1 MSTNLDNGFENL
13 TRLEIVR
20 NTYLNPTMKIVSKM
34 EPEVEKLKN
43 DVAHTF
49 NSVTLDEAN
58 KTIKF
63 KGASVGKDI
72 DLTPII
78 PVIPPAPTPT
88 ISVENG
94 EGMVTH
100 GIELLQFDEGLLL
113 STTTPPNGP
122 KRAKIT
128 SPGPWAKL
136 GTSANYHPV
145 KNFHFTGNINTSTVS
160 GDTVTVNIPEPSS
173 PIKGTVGSTVDQV
186 IESIEVQGN
195 LGSTTIT
202 GNKLIINL
210 PDGGTGP
217 IDPTKLNQNF
227 KGFFASLGDIISE
240 VKDPISGK
248 SYAFAKDSK
257 YGGNYYTPYF
267 YVNTSWTELK
277 QDPAL
282 LYSSPTDPQTHGVFS
297 IKPDARI
304 TVDTNGQ
311 LDLSGLAG
319 APTQDRWFHG
329 YFEKLQ
335 DLNAEVTKPIPFK
348 SFAYVKAA
356 APSQAL
362 LSMAYLRKSDG
373 TEAWVNI
380 SPMATI
386 ALVSGEKPN
395 YSLAPLYGIKNNDMV
410 NIDGDGIVTIKNIE
424 APELKVEITSPI
436 SSNITEGSV
445 TTVQYKNGITN
456 ASISGKKLIIEPAQ
470 QVIAY
475 DATWESQHNTLDYQG
490 NLFYDTNSKSWMG
503 YTVPDVSGGVDVK
516 WTRIAHRGMSEEV
529 KETTRRL
536 PAKAP
541 EVIPGNLG
549 DNRQWEHTG
558 WSYMPANTTG
568 LPEQLLTV
576 GGYVQTY
583 VRDYTGETGTPKYRM
598 QMCVG
603 DETINDIYVRKFD
616 TAATGSNP
624 SWKPWVKVSMS
635 AKDINDHNTDHT
647 SHRDSFKFYKV
658 GTLDMS
664 WATLKAKNWK
674 IADSDLL
681 LLADSEGV
689 SVNGSDTISVPYT
702 GTFHFSGRIDFDGL
716 NTSNPYPKPN
726 FIVYVYK
733 TVNSVASIVSEH
745 AYRHTDHTKPVP
757 PLQWK
762 SGEIQLNE
770 GDKIHFEL
778 RDFSNNLDSIT
789 GLRFIPNR
797 NFFVMEDSRTAAGSR
812 IAETFRRTLGSL
824 NAHYNVGV
832 NVHYTSGTSGAVRVY
847 GAAVTSQATNMNKVT
862 G

>member
-1 MSTNLDNGFENL
+1 MADLSRGFENL
-13 TRLEIVR
+13 ERLATVR
-20 NTYLNPTMKIVSKM
+20 NDYLNPTMKIVSKM
-34 EPEVEKLKN
+34 EPIVEELKN

-58 KTIKF
+58 KTLQF
-63 KGASVGKDI
+63 RGASVGKDI

-78 PVIPPAPTPT
+78 PVIPPAPTQT
-88 ISVENG
+88 IKVENG
-94 EGMVTH
+94 DGIIYPD
-100 GIELLQFDEGLLL
+100 IELLQFDEGLQLVT
-113 STTTPPNGP
+113 SNPPNGP
-122 KRAKIT
+122 RKAKIT
-128 SPGPWAKL
+128 NPGPWSKL
-136 GTSANYHPV
+136 GTSSNYHPV
-145 KNFHFTGNINTSTVS
+145 KNFHFTGNTAGSSIN
-160 GDTVTVNIPEPSS
+160 GDTIIIDIPDASTA
-173 PIKGTVGSTVDQV
+173 IKGTVGGMVDQT
-186 IESIEVQGN
+186 IESIEVTGN
-195 LGSTTIT
+195 LGETAIS
-202 GNKLIINL
+202 GNKLKIVL
-210 PDGGTGP
+210 PEGGSGGTV
-217 IDPTKLNQNF
+217 TFNQNF
-227 KGFFASLGDIISE
+227 KGFFETLGDLISQ
-240 VKDPISGK
+240 VNDPINGR
-248 SYAFAKDSK
+248 SYAFVRDSK
-257 YGGNYYTPYF
+257 YGGKYYTPYF
-267 YVNTSWTELK
+267 YVNSAWAELK

-282 LYSSPTDPQTHGVFS
+282 LYSAPASSEAQGVFS
-297 IKPDARI
+297 IKPDDKI
-304 TVDTNGQ
+304 SVDANGQ

-319 APTQDRWFHG
+319 APEKDRWFHG
-329 YFEKLQ
+329 YFETLQ
-335 DLNAEVTKPIPFK
+335 DLNAEVTKPILFK

-362 LSMAYLRKSDG
+362 LSMAYLRKNDG
-373 TEAWVNI
+373 TNAWVNI

-395 YSLAPLYGIKNNDMV
+395 YSIAPLYGIKNNDMV
-410 NIDGDGIVTIKNIE
+410 NIDGDGIVTIKDIK
-424 APELKVEITSPI
+424 APELNIEITSPTTT
-436 SSNITEGSV
+436 NITRGSV
-445 TTVQYKNGITN
+445 TTVQYKDGVTHATITD
-456 ASISGKKLIIEPAQ
+456 KKLIIEPAQ
-470 QVIAY
+470 KVITY
-475 DATWESQHNTLDYQG
+475 DSTWESQHMGLEHQG
-490 NLFYDTNSKSWMG
+490 KFYFDTASQAWMG
-503 YTVPDVSGGVDVK
+503 YTQPTVSGGVDVK

-529 KETTRRL
+529 KETSRRL

-568 LPEQLLTV
+568 LPEQLMTV

-603 DETINDIYVRKFD
+603 DETANDIYIRKFD
-616 TAATGSNP
+616 TTATGSNP

-681 LLADSEGV
+681 LLADSDGV

-702 GTFHFSGRIDFDGL
+702 GTFRFSGRIDFDGL
-716 NTSNPYPKPN
+716 TPTSGIYPKPN
-726 FIVYVYK
+726 FIIYVYK
-733 TVNSVASIVSEH
+733 TVGSVSSIISEH

-762 SGEIQLNE
+762 SGTLQLNE

-778 RDFSNNLDSIT
+778 KDFNNSLDALE

-797 NFFVMEDSRTAAGSR
+797 NFFVMEDSRTSAGSR

-832 NVHYTSGTSGAVRVY
+832 NVHYNSGTSGAVRVY
-847 GAAVTSQATNMNKVT
+847 GAAVTAQATPMTKVT